1 MRRKINK
8 NSIIIIIIIALFTLS
23 SYSFDQLVIRSE
35 DKIRNLQIKLE
46 NTNTEIDNYN
56 SIDSQ
61 LMSLSDLSLNEYTH
75 LKRSNKYWLKSIII
89 NTDHKKSYLLKNKN
103 IQKFS
108 KELDINLVYLRFSQ
122 HMYDTYLAINIIKN
136 KYADIYWWNS
146 KIFKDEVFEVNAS
159 DVFDSIKHELKNKEI
174 DFYVDVAM
182 PDTRDK
188 IIKNIPLEDW
198 YDLYKFGHSL
208 INELTKYTA
217 YIEMDQNKIEKYL
230 DKSEQIREETIEK
243 ISKTSTNKN
252 YYILA
257 SIISQIFSLLFL
269 LILFRFLIKE

>member
-8 NSIIIIIIIALFTLS
+8 NSIIIIIIVALFTLS

-61 LMSLSDLSLNEYTH
+61 LMSLGDLSLNEYTH

-89 NTDHKKSYLLKNKN
+89 NTNHKKSYLLKNKN

-108 KELDINLVYLRFSQ
+108 KELDINLVYLRFAQ

-136 KYADIYWWNS
+136 KYADIYFWNS
-146 KIFKDEVFEVNAS
+146 KIFKDEVRPDPHPTSPEV
-159 DVFDSIKHELKNKEI
+159 LKALAKVRGSESGFMYAEAFMINK
-174 DFYVDVAM
+174 
-182 PDTRDK
+182 
-188 IIKNIPLEDW
+188 
-198 YDLYKFGHSL
+198 LYQS
-208 INELTKYTA
+208 
-217 YIEMDQNKIEKYL
+217 
-230 DKSEQIREETIEK
+230 
-243 ISKTSTNKN
+243 
-252 YYILA
+252 
-257 SIISQIFSLLFL
+257 
-269 LILFRFLIKE
+269 